1 MYLDYAELMA
11 KREVPMYMRDWDEK
25 LGEFFNFNG
34 REVLD
39 NPSKVS
45 REVADELAVGEYI
58 KFDGRRRMITSDFD
72 ELHDEVKKLKA
83 YD

>member
-45 REVADELAVGEYI
+45 REVADPLALEEYR
-58 KFDGRRRMITSDFD
+58 KFDEHRRMISADID
-72 ELHDEVKKLKA
+72 KLQSGIKK
-83 YD
+83 